1 MEIIITR
8 FFNEAETFEFSASR
22 AERGE
27 NAGPE
32 TWRNAMTEAAS
43 KPLLVTEEE
52 LQALRDHVQ
61 GMGFGHEV
69 QTYDAVQCNALF
81 IQLIS
86 GDMREVEGLAT
97 DDSGDIDWT
106 AYEALSQEGTIS
118 GLMFKGTDGEIYYQL
133 ES

>member
-1 MEIIITR
+1 MEIKITR
-8 FFNEAETFEFSASR
+8 FFENAEAFDFSASR
-22 AERGE
+22 AERGQ

-43 KPLLVTEEE
+43 APILTTEEQ

-61 GMGFGHEV
+61 GMGFGDEV
-69 QTYDAVQCNALF
+69 QTYDATQCNALF

-86 GDMREVEGLAT
+86 GDMREAESLA
-97 DDSGDIDWT
+97 SGDDGDMDWT
-106 AYEALSQEGTIS
+106 KYEAVASEGTIS
-118 GLMFKGTDGEIYYQL
+118 GSMFKGTDGEIYYNL